1 MLYFRPIGQAASV
14 RRVTSVVLAIALAVG
29 MTPVAAPGRAAAV
42 TFGSPGPLVY
52 ANTNADGAEQLWTA
66 MPGGEP
72 VPIPG
77 TLGTRAARW
86 SPDGRVIAFQ
96 VFGDGIFLIN
106 PDGSGR
112 RQIAVASE
120 ETRFGEPIWSADGT
134 SIAYALITLGVTG
147 DTYEIEIIDSVSG
160 TPTRIPSGLH
170 AVADWLEDGTFVGSA
185 WRYEVPGLPARN
197 QELAIQTPDGTTT
210 FLTETPT
217 RWESAPRVS
226 PDGQRLAYVTTAGQP
241 DITYELGVMDIDGG
255 NVRYMPL
262 GTQLA
267 WPAWSPNGTEI
278 AFGPFPSAVR
288 ADDFTGVR
296 PLINGRGSGDGMD
309 WAPLAGT
316 IPDPPPIEGIR
327 TAALKDPSTRTNTT
341 VAATSIWPTVDG
353 YRDTVG
359 ITQRLYEPARATLS
373 IYGPTGALVRR
384 IAYKFDTGVATY
396 TWNGRSSTGA
406 ILAAGRYRLVTTSK
420 DLAGN
425 TKVLTRYVTLYRG
438 RH

>member
-1 MLYFRPIGQAASV
+1 MMASPQPIGQAASV
-14 RRVTSVVLAIALAVG
+14 RRLASVALALVLAVG
-29 MTPVAAPGRAAAV
+29 VTPLAAPERVAAV
-42 TFGSPGPLVY
+42 TFGSPGPIVY
-52 ANTNADGAEQLWTA
+52 AMYDTDGNQHLWTC

-77 TLGTRAARW
+77 TFGARAGRW
-86 SPDGRVIAFQ
+86 SPDGRVI
-96 VFGDGIFLIN
+96 VFNVWGDGIYLIN

-112 RQIAVASE
+112 REIADWIEGEIYA
-120 ETRFGEPIWSADGT
+120 EPIWSTDGTKIAFTVMTPAVTGETFEIQIVDSVGGSMRIETGLDHVWDWLADGT
-134 SIAYALITLGVTG
+134 FIGG
-147 DTYEIEIIDSVSG
+147 
-160 TPTRIPSGLH
+160 
-170 AVADWLEDGTFVGSA
+170 A
-185 WRYEVPGLPARN
+185 WRYVVPGDPSTRN
-197 QELAIQTPDGTTT
+197 LEIAVQAPDGTRT
-210 FLTETPT
+210 FLTDTPT
-217 RWESAPRVS
+217 IWEGAPRVS
-226 PDGQRLAYVTTAGQP
+226 PDEQRIAFNASTLGMN
-241 DITYELGVMDIDGG
+241 ITYDLGVMDIDGG
-255 NVRYMPL
+255 NVRYHPL
-262 GTQLA
+262 GTQVT

-278 AFGPFPSAVR
+278 AIGPQPEAIR
-288 ADDFTGVR
+288 PDFTGRR
-296 PLINGRGSGDGMD
+296 PLINGRASGDGID

-316 IPDPPPIEGIR
+316 IPEPPPLEGIR

-373 IYGPTGALVRR
+373 IYGPSGSLVRR

>member
-1 MLYFRPIGQAASV
+1 MPSLRPIGQAAPG
-14 RRVTSVVLAIALAVG
+14 RRVMSVMLALVLAVG
-29 MTPVAAPGRAAAV
+29 LIPMAAPRPVAAV
-42 TFGSPGPLVY
+42 TYGSPGPIVY
-52 ANTNADGAEQLWTA
+52 AMYDTEGNQHLWTC

-77 TLGTRAARW
+77 TIGAPGGRW
-86 SPDGRVIAFQ
+86 SPDGRVIAFS
-96 VFGDGIFLIN
+96 VWGDGVYLIN

-112 RQIAVASE
+112 REIADWVDGDI
-120 ETRFGEPIWSADGT
+120 FGQPIWSADGT
-134 SIAYALITLGVTG
+134 KIAFSVMHPAIEGE
-147 DTYEIEIIDSVSG
+147 TYQIQIVDSVGGS
-160 TPTRIPSGLH
+160 TRIETAFAS
-170 AVADWLEDGTFVGSA
+170 VWEWLEDGSFLGGA
-185 WRYEVPGLPARN
+185 WRYEVPGNPATRN
-197 QELAIQTPDGTTT
+197 EEIGRQAPDGTMT
-210 FLTETPT
+210 FLTDTPDI
-217 RWESAPRVS
+217 EEGAPRLS
-226 PDGQRLAYVTTAGQP
+226 PDGQRIAFLSAVTTPTGLE
-241 DITYELGVMDIDGG
+241 YGLGVMDLDGG
-255 NVRYMPL
+255 DRHDHPL
-262 GTQLA
+262 GTQVT

-278 AFGPFPSAVR
+278 AIGPQPEAIR
-288 ADDFTGVR
+288 PDFTGRR
-296 PLINGRGSGDGMD
+296 PLINGRASGDGID

-316 IPDPPPIEGIR
+316 IPDPPPMEGIR

-353 YRDTVG
+353 YRDTVK

-373 IYGPTGALVRR
+373 IYGPSGALVRR

-425 TKVLTRYVTLYRG
+425 TRVLTRYVTLYRG